1 MSQKNETG
9 ILLLSLLITIG
20 LIGGGWWWFQQQNNL
35 PFNSANNQSQSNKTR
50 SGSTDNLLS
59 QGNQVLITQNATPEK
74 QAATEA
80 IANNNYAEAI
90 SQLEV
95 SLKKQRNDPEALI
108 YLNNARIGTQKA
120 YSIAAAVPIDAETN
134 AAQEILRGVAQAQTE
149 INNRGGIN
157 GVPLKV
163 VIASDRNNVDTA
175 QQLAQVLAQNSEIL
189 GVVGHFSSDTTLAAS
204 QVYQKAGLVMISPT
218 STSVDLSGVGNY
230 IFRTVPSDRFAG
242 NALAQYLLQQL
253 KLQKA
258 AVFYNSASSYSN
270 SLKNIFT
277 TDIFAQGG
285 DVVAEIDLGNN
296 SFNAANAFRQ
306 AQQQGAQAL
315 VLLANSATLD
325 PALLV
330 IQVNNRQLP
339 LLGGDSLYKPQTL
352 QIAGDDAVD
361 LVLAV
366 PWHILADPKAS
377 FPHAA
382 TQLWGGEVNWRTAL
396 TYDATQAL
404 IAGLERN
411 PTRQGL
417 QQALSAA
424 DFVADG
430 ASGKI
435 RFLPSGDRNQAV
447 QLVKVVKGN
456 RSGFGYDFVPLR

>member
-1 MSQKNETG
+1 MSQKNETA

-20 LIGGGWWWFQQQNNL
+20 LIGGGWWWFRQQENFS
-35 PFNSANNQSQSNKTR
+35 FNSSNNT
-50 SGSTDNLLS
+50 STNSSDDLLS
-59 QGNQVLITQNATPEK
+59 QGNQVLITQTTTPEK

-80 IANNNYAEAI
+80 IASNNYAEAI
-90 SQLEV
+90 SQLEA

-120 YSIAAAVPIDAETN
+120 YTIAAAVPIDAETN

-157 GVPLKV
+157 SVPLKV
-163 VIASDRNNVDTA
+163 IIASDRNNVDTT
-175 QQLAQVLAQNSEIL
+175 QQLAQTLAQNPEIL

-253 KLQKA
+253 KLQQA

-277 TDIFAQGG
+277 TDVFAQGG
-285 DVVAEIDLGNN
+285 EIVGEFDLGSN
-296 SFNAANAFRQ
+296 SFNAANAVRQ

-315 VLLANSATLD
+315 VLLPNSATLD

-352 QIAGDDAVD
+352 QIAGDEAVD

-366 PWHILADPKAS
+366 PWHILANPNSS
-377 FPHAA
+377 FPQAA
-382 TQLWGGEVNWRTAL
+382 TRLWGGEVNWRTAL
-396 TYDATQAL
+396 AYDATQAL

-424 DFVADG
+424 DFVANG
-430 ASGKI
+430 ASGNI
-435 RFLPSGDRNQAV
+435 RFLTSGDRNQAV
-447 QLVKVVKGN
+447 QLVKIVKGN

>member
-20 LIGGGWWWFQQQNNL
+20 LIGGGWWWFQQQENL
-35 PFNSANNQSQSNKTR
+35 PFNSSNNT
-50 SGSTDNLLS
+50 STSSSDDLLS
-59 QGNQVLITQNATPEK
+59 PGNRVLITQNATPEK
-74 QAATEA
+74 QAATAA

-90 SQLEV
+90 SQLEA

-120 YSIAAAVPIDAETN
+120 YTIAVAVPIDAETN

-149 INNRGGIN
+149 INNAGGIKS
-157 GVPLKV
+157 VPLKV
-163 VIASDRNNVDTA
+163 IISSDRNNLDTA
-175 QQLAQVLAQNSEIL
+175 QLLAQTLAQNPEIL

-253 KLQKA
+253 KLQQA

-285 DVVAEIDLGNN
+285 DIVGEFDLGSN
-296 SFNAANAFRQ
+296 SFNAADAVRQ
-306 AQQQGAQAL
+306 AQQQKAQAL

-352 QIAGDDAVD
+352 QIAGSNAVD
-361 LVLAV
+361 LILAV
-366 PWHILADPKAS
+366 PWHILADPNSS
-377 FPHAA
+377 FPQTA
-382 TQLWGGEVNWRTAL
+382 TRLWGGEVNWRTAL
-396 TYDATQAL
+396 AYDATQAL

-417 QQALSAA
+417 QQALSAK
-424 DFVADG
+424 DFVANG